1 MVPSVVGE
9 IAKLKGNATPNA
21 IARWRE
27 IKAYEVSATE
37 LFGAGKSTQRG
48 DVHHLQFGLH
58 PTGAGTFSL
67 FFLCPSFTGTSATK
81 GRKGPAQDSDIVID
95 DNGFVL
101 IPGEYEHDFSF
112 RGMR

>member
-1 MVPSVVGE
+1 MSNDSALLFLIFLFSVTTLNESFLLLSAGHIPRESESSFYQANNIRISLTDHKKVILINQLIPSVVGE

-48 DVHHLQFGLH
+48 DVHHL
-58 PTGAGTFSL
+58 
-67 FFLCPSFTGTSATK
+67 
-81 GRKGPAQDSDIVID
+81 
-95 DNGFVL
+95 
-101 IPGEYEHDFSF
+101 
-112 RGMR
+112 

>member
-21 IARWRE
+21 IAPWRE

-67 FFLCPSFTGTSATK
+67 FFLFHPSLAHQLRRGVRIRLKIRISSSMTM
-81 GRKGPAQDSDIVID
+81 V
-95 DNGFVL
+95 
-101 IPGEYEHDFSF
+101 SF
-112 RGMR
+112 